1 LGANEGAIDVPSD
14 LARAKRRKRR
24 HAARAFV
31 DRRRT
36 RRVIRQD
43 FRRAGRGIVA
53 REVVMSVVLVTGSS
67 SGIGLATAV
76 HFARQGWDVYA
87 GVRNLATATELQQ
100 TITTDP
106 LPITPV
112 AIDVDDAGSVTR
124 GVGEVLARAGRI
136 DALVNNA
143 GIGGGGPIEDVPVDW
158 AKSLFETNYFGTI
171 RMTQA
176 VLPGMRER
184 RAGVIVNVSSIAGRL
199 AIAGHGHYSAVKH
212 ALEAASEAL
221 AQEVQAFG
229 IRVAVVE
236 PGVVVTP
243 IFTKAKRFA
252 DPASPY
258 AVHVHRLLLF
268 YQMQMKAPSQPSDVA
283 RVIHEAVTAK
293 EPKLRYLVGDDAER
307 LVAGRKRL
315 TDEEY
320 VATGQAMSDAEYLDL
335 MRRRYGFEW

>member
-1 LGANEGAIDVPSD
+1 
-14 LARAKRRKRR
+14 
-24 HAARAFV
+24 
-31 DRRRT
+31 
-36 RRVIRQD
+36 
-43 FRRAGRGIVA
+43 
-53 REVVMSVVLVTGSS
+53 MSVVLVTGSS
-67 SGIGLATAV
+67 SGIGLATAL
-76 HFARQGWDVYA
+76 HFARQGWNVHA
-87 GVRNLATATELQQ
+87 GVRNPATATELQQ
-100 TITTDP
+100 ANTAER
-106 LPITPV
+106 LSITPV

-143 GIGGGGPIEDVPVDW
+143 GIGGGGAIEDVPVDW
-158 AKSLFETNYFGTI
+158 ARSLFETNYFGTI

-184 RAGVIVNVSSIAGRL
+184 RAGAIVNVSSIAGRL

-212 ALEAASEAL
+212 ALEAISEVL

-258 AVHVHRLLLF
+258 AMHVHRLLLF
-268 YQMQMKAPSQPSDVA
+268 YQMQMRAPSQPVDVA
-283 RVIHEAVTAK
+283 RVIFEAVTTK
-293 EPKLRYLVGDDAER
+293 EPRLRYLVGDDAER
-307 LVAGRKRL
+307 LVTGRRQL
-315 TDEEY
+315 SDEEY
-320 VATGQAMSDAEYLDL
+320 VETGRPMSDEKYLEL
-335 MRRRYGFEW
+335 MRERYGFTW